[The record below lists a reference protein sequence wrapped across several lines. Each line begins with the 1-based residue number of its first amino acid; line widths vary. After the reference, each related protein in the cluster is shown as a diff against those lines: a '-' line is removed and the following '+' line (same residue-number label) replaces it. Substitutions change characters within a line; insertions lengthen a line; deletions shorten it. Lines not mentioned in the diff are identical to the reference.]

1 MGQKGWKK
9 PLSAGNVAR
18 VTTHL
23 EELKAYFCS
32 LREPPDGKLMTETN
46 RKTGF
51 LGFVVFMD
59 SIIRMCNLGDNQLF
73 VYLPTSKLSQDH
85 LELFFGVIRS
95 FGHCND
101 NPTAKQFEAAFKRFI
116 VHSEC

>member
-1 MGQKGWKK
+1 
-9 PLSAGNVAR
+9 
-18 VTTHL
+18 
-23 EELKAYFCS
+23 
-32 LREPPDGKLMTETN
+32 MTETN
-46 RKTGF
+46 RKTAF
-51 LGFVVFMD
+51 LGFVVCMD
-59 SIIRMCNLGDNQLF
+59 SIIRMYNYLVRDNQLL